1 MESFSNFAVL
11 SNDGKYS
18 SFSFQDFVI
27 KFRTSDALKK
37 YVEVKTWDN
46 GYIVVIADYENLG
59 LTEEYIDISNILNE
73 LQIDKNKVLD
83 PIKGVRIEY

>member
-18 SFSFQDFVI
+18 AFSFQDFVI
-27 KFRTSDALKK
+27 KFRTSYALKK

-46 GYIVVIADYENLG
+46 GYIVVIANYENLG

-73 LQIDKNKVLD
+73 LQIDKK
-83 PIKGVRIEY
+83 KF